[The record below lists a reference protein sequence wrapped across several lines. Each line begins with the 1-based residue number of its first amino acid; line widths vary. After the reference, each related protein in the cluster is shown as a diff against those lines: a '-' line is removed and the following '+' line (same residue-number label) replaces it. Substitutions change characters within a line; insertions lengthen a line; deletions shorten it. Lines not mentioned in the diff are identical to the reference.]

1 MFGIE
6 FSNQAKKFL
15 RNCENELRV
24 RIMTKLKSL
33 KENPVPSD
41 AKFIGRDKEGK
52 IFRVRVGG
60 IRIIYRDKDSEKVII
75 ISKIDK
81 RERVYD

>member
-6 FSNQAKKFL
+6 LSNQAKKFL

-75 ISKIDK
+75 IIKIDK